1 MIRDRPWVW
10 GAGDYEGCRGGSRC
24 VYVGGGGGGQVLGGR
39 LRPCFWRA
47 SELHKEGN
55 SVTWAAF

>member
-1 MIRDRPWVW
+1 MEIGLGFGGQGTSKVV
-10 GAGDYEGCRGGSRC
+10 GADPGVCML
-24 VYVGGGGGGQVLGGR
+24 GGGGGGGRSWGGR